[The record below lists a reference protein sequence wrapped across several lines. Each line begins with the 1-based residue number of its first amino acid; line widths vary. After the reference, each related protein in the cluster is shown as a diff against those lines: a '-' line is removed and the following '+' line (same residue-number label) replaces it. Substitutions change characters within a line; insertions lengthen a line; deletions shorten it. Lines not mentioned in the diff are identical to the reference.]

1 MIVLRLLYDMNEK
14 NQFISFVVLVKLL
27 QNETTEYTAVAT
39 HSQQVQCSLFFFLNK
54 SVVK

>member
-1 MIVLRLLYDMNEK
+1 MDEK

-39 HSQQVQCSLFFFLNK
+39 HWQQVQCSLFFFNK